1 MNLKAL
7 RCALLCLFMI
17 GALQTSEAQL
27 FKKKSKKKAAAP
39 APKPK
44 KGGIQPY
51 NKVITKEAKTDAG
64 LFQVH
69 QVADKHYY
77 EIPDSLFNREM
88 LMVSRISK
96 TATGIGFGGG
106 KINTQVLRWEKKPK
120 KVILRVVS
128 YGNVAADSLPIHEA
142 VVNSNFE
149 PVLYAFDIK
158 AINKKDS
165 LNPAMVIEV
174 DPLFTKDVNALGMPD
189 FYRRRFKVSRLDASR
204 SYIEN
209 IKSYPLNI
217 EARHV
222 KTYSAKSAPSNQ
234 SLGSIS
240 IEINNSM
247 ILLPKEPMKRRY
259 FDERVGWFARSQVDY
274 GLEAQQSKRITYLDR
289 WRLEVK
295 DKDLEKFKAGELVEP
310 KKPIV
315 YYVDR
320 ATPKRWLPYIKQG
333 IEDWQVAFEAAGF
346 KNAIIAK
353 EPPTPEEDPEWSP
366 EDVRYSVVR
375 YLASPIPNANGP
387 HVSDPRS
394 GEILESDINWYHNVM
409 SLLRNWFF
417 VQTAAINPEA
427 QTTEFRDEIMGRL
440 IRFVSAHE
448 VGHTLGLPHNMG
460 SSAAYPVDSLRSK
473 SFTQKHGTAPSI
485 MDYARFNYVA
495 QPGDEGVALM
505 PDIGV
510 YDKHAINWGY
520 RPILNTSAEDEKPI
534 LNKWITDHADDPM
547 YHFGHQQVGDIHDP
561 SAQTED
567 IGDDAIK
574 ASTYGIANLKR
585 IVPNLRKWTTKD
597 GEDYSDLQ
605 TMYGQVVGQ
614 FMRYM
619 GHVGNN
625 IGGVYEDYKT
635 SDEEGAVYTHVDK
648 DHQKNSLQFLQDE
661 LFTTPEWLLDNEIFN
676 KVQYSGALERVRAM
690 QVRSLNTVLH
700 LGKMAR
706 IIENE
711 TLNGN
716 EAYRLVDMMTDLR
729 RGLWSETRSG
739 RTIDTYRRNLQKAH
753 IDRLHYL
760 MTAGNQRKLPAF
772 GGYRKSTVVNTSQSD
787 IRSVARA
794 ELNNLKRDI
803 RNGIART
810 SDKMS
815 RYHLQDALE
824 RVEQILDP
832 TAGGYTPNALDT
844 GFTEENIPTCS
855 FDFYGEEGA
864 VNEEKAGKP

>member
-1 MNLKAL
+1 MIKNLL
-7 RCALLCLFMI
+7 PRLLLVI
-17 GALQTSEAQL
+17 ILLGAFQSAEAQL
-27 FKKKSKKKAAAP
+27 FKKKKKETEQKKDDKSKP
-39 APKPK
+39 GDIKP
-44 KGGIQPY
+44 Y
-51 NKVITKEAKTDAG
+51 DKVITKEAKTDEG
-64 LFQVH
+64 LFSVH
-69 QVADKHYY
+69 TVDDKHYY

-106 KINTQVLRWEKKPK
+106 KINTQVLRWEKKDK
-120 KVILRVVS
+120 KVLVRVAS
-128 YGNVAADSLPIHEA
+128 YENVAADSLPVHEA

-149 PVLYAFDIK
+149 PVLFSFDIK

-165 LNPAMVIEV
+165 LNPATVIEI
-174 DPLFTKDVNALGMPD
+174 DPLFTDDVKALGFPNG
-189 FYRRRFKVSRLDASR
+189 YRKRYKVSRMDGDR
-204 SYIEN
+204 SYIES

-222 KTYSAKSAPSNQ
+222 KTYLSSEPPSNS

-240 IEINNSM
+240 LEINNSM

-259 FDERVGWFARSQVDY
+259 FDERVGWFARGQVDY
-274 GLEAQQSKRITYLDR
+274 GLDAQESKTVTYLDR

-295 DKDLEKFKAGELVEP
+295 DEDIEKYKAGELVEP

-320 ATPKRWLPYIKQG
+320 ATPEEWVPYIKQG

-353 EPPTPEEDPEWSP
+353 DPPSPEEDPEWSP

-409 SLLRNWFF
+409 SLLRGWFF

-427 QTTEFRDEIMGRL
+427 QKTEFKEEIMGRL
-440 IRFVSAHE
+440 IRFVSSHE

-460 SSAAYPVDSLRSK
+460 SSVAYPVDSLRSA
-473 SFTQKHGTAPSI
+473 SFTQKYGTAPSI

-505 PDIGV
+505 PNIGV
-510 YDKHAINWGY
+510 YDKYAIKWGY
-520 RPILNTSAEDEKPI
+520 KPILDKTAKEEKPI
-534 LNKWITDHADDPM
+534 LNDWILEHAGDPM
-547 YHFGHQQVGDIHDP
+547 YRFGHQQVGDIHDP
-561 SAQTED
+561 SSQTED
-567 IGDDAIK
+567 LGDDAIK
-574 ASTYGIANLKR
+574 ASLYGIENLKR
-585 IVPNLRKWTTKD
+585 IVPKLIEWTTED
-597 GEDYSDLQ
+597 GENYDDLE
-605 TMYGQVVGQ
+605 TMYGHVVSQ
-614 FMRYM
+614 FRRYM
-619 GHVGNN
+619 GHVSNN
-625 IGGVYEDYKT
+625 IGGVYEYHKT
-635 SDEEGAVYTHVDK
+635 ADQEGAVYTYVNK
-648 DHQKNSLQFLQDE
+648 EHQKDAMEFMQEQ
-661 LFTTPEWLLDNEIFN
+661 LFETPEWLIDQNIFN
-676 KVQYSGALERVRAM
+676 KIEYSGSIERIRAT
-690 QVRSLNTVLH
+690 QESYLNTMLQ
-700 LGKMAR
+700 LGKLAR

-711 TLNGN
+711 TLNGD
-716 EAYRLVDMMTDLR
+716 EAYGLVEMMRDLR
-729 RGLWSETRSG
+729 RGIWSETRSG

-753 IDRLHYL
+753 IDRLGYL
-760 MTAGNQRKLPAF
+760 MTADSQRKQPDF
-772 GGYRKSTVVNTSQSD
+772 GGYRKSTPINTSQSD

-803 RNGIART
+803 RSGLARI
-810 SDKMS
+810 SDTMS

-824 RVEQILDP
+824 RIDLILEP
-832 TAGGYTPNALDT
+832 A
-844 GFTEENIPTCS
+844 
-855 FDFYGEEGA
+855 
-864 VNEEKAGKP
+864 K